1 MHKNEEGGGQVKW
14 TLVLRETLIRGVCL
28 RKVVNSR
35 IYGIYDFL
43 GINVIILLIVP
54 IRKPR

>member
-1 MHKNEEGGGQVKW
+1 MDACFK
-14 TLVLRETLIRGVCL
+14 RDAYSRVCL

-35 IYGIYDFL
+35 IYGIYDVL